1 MFFKLMATFLKIVF
15 FDFEEMLH
23 LIGRCLVCCR
33 DCLCNVFLPSR
44 SIVLSTLMHTYM
56 LEKTPIDRN
65 RNEEI
70 YFQEKWLSA
79 KECYLLKRNIYS
91 FGLRNATPFE

>member
-44 SIVLSTLMHTYM
+44 SIVLSTLWNGSVKLRMHIYM
-56 LEKTPIDRN
+56 LEKTLID

-70 YFQEKWLSA
+70 YYREVAFCKGMLPIEKESHFA
-79 KECYLLKRNIYS
+79 
-91 FGLRNATPFE
+91 